1 MVRINFSR
9 VSLNRTH
16 SKAISAKKGQIS
28 VEYMMIIGF
37 ATMMALPLLIIYYNY
52 SSDATEAVASGQAM
66 QIARLIADS
75 SESVYFLGSPSQTT
89 LKLNFPDNI
98 ESTNLSNREVLF
110 RMELREGRTTDI
122 VQISSVNM
130 SGTLPKTAGM
140 HTVTILA
147 QDGYVLVTSN

>member
-9 VSLNRTH
+9 RSFRVPAFLLK
-16 SKAISAKKGQIS
+16 KAQIS

-37 ATMMALPLLIIYYNY
+37 ATLMALPLLIIYYNY
-52 SSDATEAVASGQAM
+52 TSDATEAVASGQAL

-98 ESTNLSNREVLF
+98 DSTNLSNREVLF
-110 RMELREGRTTDI
+110 RMNIKKGRTTDI

-130 SGTLPKTAGM
+130 TGTLPKTAGM
-140 HTVTILA
+140 HIVTIKA

>member
-9 VSLNRTH
+9 RSFRVPAFLLK
-16 SKAISAKKGQIS
+16 KAQIS

-37 ATMMALPLLIIYYNY
+37 ATLMALPLLIIYYNY
-52 SSDATEAVASGQAM
+52 TSDATEAVASGQAL

-98 ESTNLSNREVLF
+98 DSTNLSNREVLF
-110 RMELREGRTTDI
+110 RMNIKKAEQPT
-122 VQISSVNM
+122 
-130 SGTLPKTAGM
+130 
-140 HTVTILA
+140 
-147 QDGYVLVTSN
+147 

>member
-1 MVRINFSR
+1 MVKLNFNRRGYR
-9 VSLNRTH
+9 VPAFPLK
-16 SKAISAKKGQIS
+16 KAQIS
-28 VEYMMIIGF
+28 MEYMMIIGF
-37 ATMMALPLLIIYYNY
+37 ATLMAIPLIIIYYNY
-52 SSDATEAVASGQAM
+52 SSDATESVGQGQAL

-98 ESTNLSNREVLF
+98 YSTNLSNKEVLF
-110 RMELREGRTTDI
+110 RMKTKKGTQDI

-130 SGTLPKTAGM
+130 SGTLPITAGL
-140 HTVTILA
+140 HIVTVQA